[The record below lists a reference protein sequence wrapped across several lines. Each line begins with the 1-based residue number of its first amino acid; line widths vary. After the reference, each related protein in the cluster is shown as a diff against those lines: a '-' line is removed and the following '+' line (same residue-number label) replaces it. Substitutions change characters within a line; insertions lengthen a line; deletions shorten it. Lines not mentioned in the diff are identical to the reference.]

1 MELTKEQKYILLVI
15 AAVLISGLVYGL
27 YNRFYKPLDAGIF
40 TASADKISEPCPVD
54 LIVHVSGAVK
64 KEGVFKLRP
73 GSRMLGAVNAAGG
86 FLFNADI
93 SSVNL
98 AEELKDG
105 SKIVIPFK
113 ILQPENLSFNSAN
126 GANSNAGAIN
136 LNMAKKEELM
146 NIPGVGEVTA
156 KRIIEFREKNGR
168 FVGVDDLKK
177 VGGIGDKK
185 LEKMKPYITVN

>member
-1 MELTKEQKYILLVI
+1 MEITREQKYILLVI

-27 YNRFYKPLDAGIF
+27 YSRFYKTLDAEIF
-40 TASADKISEPCPVD
+40 TASADKISEPCSAD
-54 LIVHVSGAVK
+54 LIAHVSGAVK

-73 GSRMLGAVNAAGG
+73 GSRMLDAVNAAGG
-86 FLFNADI
+86 FLLNADI

-98 AEELKDG
+98 AEQLMDG

-113 ILQPENLSFNSAN
+113 ILQPESLGCNLAN
-126 GANSNAGAIN
+126 GVDSNAGTIN
-136 LNMAKKEELM
+136 LNTAKKEELM
-146 NIPGVGEVTA
+146 KIPGVGDVTA

-168 FVGVDDLKK
+168 FVSVDDLKK

-185 LEKMKPYITVN
+185 LEKMKPYITI